1 MWSFFSFSVC
11 VVTAAQCGRRAGRLV
26 IGRQHVRDHRCTA
39 SRRGVSARDPNTSGT
54 EALARAIGEAKR
66 SCARGPVHPPAPSTP
81 PMLLRRGLGRRD
93 ATPADLGS
101 IRITTSPRSTTRA
114 RPGTV
119 PPSLLLHRR
128 TDVLHVRARRQSACA
143 PCEKRG
149 FRSRPIPPSAEFY
162 LRAFVLPGG
171 ELAMS
176 NLYWFSL

>member
-1 MWSFFSFSVC
+1 M
-11 VVTAAQCGRRAGRLV
+11 AG
-26 IGRQHVRDHRCTA
+26 
-39 SRRGVSARDPNTSGT
+39 NTSGT
-54 EALARAIGEAKR
+54 IGVRHRVGGSRLETRTRPGLKRWRERLVRCEAKR